1 MRGHISKRGSRYSFV
16 IDVGRDPITK
26 KRKQKRVSGFRT
38 KKEAIQAMNK
48 MINEIQNG
56 TYVEP
61 SNDTFAEFI
70 ESWLEHK
77 KTTVSDSTYDFY
89 ESYTNNHIVPAL
101 GNVKLK
107 DIKPITIQNFYNS
120 LVKNSGLSLH
130 SVAHV
135 QRITKII
142 LNHAVRLKVIREN
155 PASDI
160 DIVRVPKREQK
171 VWTKKQ
177 VDKFIEAARGHIHF
191 IAFYLAVFTGMR
203 QGEILGLKW
212 DCVDFENRTIYVRRA
227 LKRSNGGE
235 LKDLKNTSSYRS
247 IAMNDLLYEELKKH
261 KRKQNEI
268 KLRMGQAY
276 NDQGFVVAT
285 KVGTFVL
292 HSNLSRAFRLICE
305 KIDVPKIRFHDLRHT
320 HASLLLSLK
329 QHPKV
334 VQERLGH
341 SSIEMTM
348 DIYSHM
354 MPNMQKEAVKELD
367 KLFAK
372 NTENKKDVTNS

>member
-16 IDVGRDPITK
+16 IDIGRDPITK

-48 MINEIQNG
+48 MINELQNG

-61 SNDTFAEFI
+61 SNETLAEFI

-135 QRITKII
+135 QRITRII

-160 DIVRVPKREQK
+160 DIVKVPKKEQN
-171 VWTKKQ
+171 VWTKDQ

>member
-16 IDVGRDPITK
+16 IDIGRDPITK

-48 MINEIQNG
+48 MINELQNG

-61 SNDTFAEFI
+61 SNETLAEFI

-160 DIVRVPKREQK
+160 DIVKVPKKEQK
-171 VWTKKQ
+171 VWTKEQ